1 MKKLIVIL
9 LISISNLCVCQNTYI
24 PDDNFELY
32 LINLGIDNILDD
44 YVSTSSIDTIKN
56 LNLDQNQISNL
67 TGISDFVQLE
77 RLYCVD
83 NQITSL
89 DITQNSE
96 LYVLFINFNNLTTLN
111 LKNGNNKNM
120 YVQIDNNPNLTCITV
135 DDSIYSTNNWFN
147 IDPQQ
152 YFSSGCSTST
162 TDINESQKIRFLLK
176 KLNLSGQEIKPQT
189 NTPIIE
195 IFDDGSTEKK
205 IIIEK

>member
-1 MKKLIVIL
+1 MIIL
-9 LISISNLCVCQNTYI
+9 LISISKLCVCQNTYI

-32 LINLGIDNILDD
+32 LINLGVDNILDD

-56 LNLDQNQISNL
+56 LNLGQNQISNL

-96 LYVLFINFNNLTTLN
+96 LYVLFINFINLTTLN
-111 LKNGNNKNM
+111 LKNGNNQNM

-135 DDSIYSTNNWFN
+135 DDSLYSTNNWFN
-147 IDPQQ
+147 IDQQ
-152 YFSSGCSTST
+152 LGSGCSTST

-176 KLNLSGQEIKPQT
+176 KLNLLGQEIKPQT
-189 NTPIIE
+189 GQPIIE
-195 IFDDGSTEKK
+195 IFDDGSVEKK
-205 IIIEK
+205 LIIEK